1 MSTIRLLIATACGL
15 MAVFSYSVQSAEQS
29 IDQPAAEKVA
39 IRFLEALSAGPGQD
53 LDSLSESQFSAEMR
67 ERIGADGMRDFLG
80 MLTEDFA
87 GIDATDAVREV
98 TANGDNWDVLVVNDF
113 DQRYLFELSLS
124 GSTDPKISGIMLDQ
138 LPQEVPKVAPK
149 GIAAAVEKYLA
160 DRVAENDFSGAV
172 LIAKNNDIIYA
183 HAFGMADVEAKR
195 PNTLDTPLNLG
206 SMNKMFTSL
215 LVGRLVSDGM
225 LNWDDKVGEHLPELP
240 NKRVRDE
247 VTLHQLLTHTSGVGS
262 YWNQSYEESKHGLDS
277 LGGFL
282 ATFINEPLLF
292 DPGQGNAYSNGGPV
306 ILGLIIEKYMDMSYY
321 EAVRRFIYQP
331 AGMKHSDHYQ
341 TTDKMAGLAIGY
353 YQGPDGLAS
362 NSEQLGLMGSPAG
375 GGYASA
381 NDLLQFSNA
390 LASGILLDRDTLD
403 QIWTPYAELG
413 PDFGY
418 GYLWGIGSLN
428 NRRWVGHNGGSPGV
442 SADYR
447 YYPESGFTVIV
458 LANRDQIAA
467 PVSDWLNELIT
478 RSAEEPM

>member
-1 MSTIRLLIATACGL
+1 MGAVRRLTVISCAL
-15 MAVFSYSVQSAEQS
+15 MTFFSFSVQSAEPS
-29 IDQPAAEKVA
+29 INQPAAEKAA
-39 IRFLEALSAGPGQD
+39 IRFLEALSTGPEQD
-53 LDSLSESQFSAEMR
+53 LDSLSESLFSAKMR
-67 ERIGADGMRDFLG
+67 ERVGPDRMRNMLD
-80 MLTEDFA
+80 MLTDDFA
-87 GIDATDAVREV
+87 RIDATNAVREV
-98 TANGDNWDVLVVNDF
+98 TANGDKWDVLVVNDLGQHF
-113 DQRYLFELSLS
+113 LFALNLS
-124 GSTDPKISGIMLDQ
+124 GSTDPKISGIMVKP
-138 LPQEVPKVAPK
+138 LPPVVPRVAPED
-149 GIAAAVEKYLA
+149 IAGTAEKYLA
-160 DRVAENDFSGAV
+160 SRVANIDFSGAV
-172 LIAKNNDIIYA
+172 LLAKNSDIIYA
-183 HAFGMADVEAKR
+183 HAFGMADLDTKR

-215 LVGRLVSDGM
+215 LIGRLVSDGT
-225 LNWDDKVGEHLPELP
+225 LSWDDKVGAHLPELP
-240 NKRVRDE
+240 NKRIRDE

-277 LGGFL
+277 LDGFL

-306 ILGLIIEKYMDMSYY
+306 ILGLIVEKYMDMSYY

-341 TTDKMAGLAIGY
+341 TADKVAGLAVGY
-353 YQGPDGLAS
+353 FQGPDGLVG

-381 NDLLQFSNA
+381 NDLLLFSNA
-390 LASGILLDRDTLD
+390 LASGKLLDRDTLE
-403 QIWTPYAELG
+403 QMWTPYAELG

-428 NRRWVGHNGGSPGV
+428 DRRWVGHNGGSPGV

-447 YYPESGFTVIV
+447 YYPESGYTVIV

-478 RSAEEPM
+478 RSAD